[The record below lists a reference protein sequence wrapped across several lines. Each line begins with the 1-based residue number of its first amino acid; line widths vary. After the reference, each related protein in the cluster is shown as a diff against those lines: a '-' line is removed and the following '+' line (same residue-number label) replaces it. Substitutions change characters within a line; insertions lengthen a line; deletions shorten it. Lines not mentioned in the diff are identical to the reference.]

1 MALSLKRDLHKT
13 IEKGLDR
20 LEDNLVKITQI
31 AEQTA
36 DTIAAKEAE
45 LITLEEQLK
54 DNLIEGEILESAN
67 TKKAIEIVNAELIR
81 LNNSLYEYEELQR
94 ESARALFR
102 KLYPTL
108 QEYKE
113 TLNSEL
119 GQQTAEFVEGV
130 RELYRK
136 HLVGLDDKREQYNDV
151 KSRWSNISSSLQLSY
166 IAANVSREEG
176 YEANRVFNL
185 SYDNLDDGQ
194 LMGLLNGIRRYM

>member
-1 MALSLKRDLHKT
+1 MALLKRDLHKS
-13 IEKGLDR
+13 IEKGLDK
-20 LEDNLVKITQI
+20 LETTLVKITET
-31 AEQTA
+31 AEKTA
-36 DTIAAKEAE
+36 DTIATKQAE
-45 LITLEEQLK
+45 LVTLEEKLR
-54 DNLIEGEILESAN
+54 DELVEGEILDAAG
-67 TKKAIEIVNAELIR
+67 TKKEIERLNAELIR
-81 LNNSLYEYEELQR
+81 LNKSLYEFEELQR
-94 ESARALFR
+94 EAARALFR

-108 QEYKE
+108 KDYKE

-119 GQQTAEFVEGV
+119 KVQTAEFIEGV

-194 LMGLLNGIRRYM
+194 LMGLLNGVRKYM